1 MRNLKAIS
9 LLAIP
14 LLGCY
19 AELENP
25 SITVAHNLCGGTTSC
40 MPGAMPLDL
49 IQISGQNTFAL
60 DFGDQP
66 LLKPSSEL
74 GPTTLK
80 TSLTLNGA
88 GVALQ
93 NASSGNFNNVTWIKL
108 FAAPS
113 ATTDCRATGSNCTLL
128 ADFDRTRDGQANQTL
143 TLRSQGLDVINFIST
158 ATHTLQ
164 LQLNANGQGPSGAWN
179 AEVSMDM
186 ALTSR
191 ANFP

>member
-9 LLAIP
+9 LLVIP

-19 AELENP
+19 AELDNP
-25 SITVAHNLCGGTTSC
+25 SITISHNLCGGTSNC
-40 MPGAMPLDL
+40 MPGAMALNL
-49 IQISGQNTFAL
+49 IQISGQNTFTV

-66 LLKPSSEL
+66 LLKPSSQL
-74 GPTTLK
+74 GPATLN

-88 GVALQ
+88 AVQLQ
-93 NASSGNFNNVTWIKL
+93 NTSSGNFNGVSSIKL
-108 FAAPS
+108 YSAPS

-128 ADFDRTRDGQANQTL
+128 ADYDQARDGIANQTL
-143 TLRSQGLDVINFIST
+143 TLKSQGVDLINLISSS
-158 ATHTLQ
+158 AHTLD
-164 LQLNANGQGPSGAWN
+164 LQLNASGTGPGGAWN
-179 AEVSMDM
+179 ADVSMDM